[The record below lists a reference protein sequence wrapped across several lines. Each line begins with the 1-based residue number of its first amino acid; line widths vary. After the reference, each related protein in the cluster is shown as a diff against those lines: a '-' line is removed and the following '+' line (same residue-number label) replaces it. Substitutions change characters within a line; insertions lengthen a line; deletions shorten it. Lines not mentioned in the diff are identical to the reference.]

1 LKKFASKLY
10 FYDKPEQI
18 PIEYQ
23 LQDYCIICNKVI
35 SSDLY
40 EPIIIWTCKH
50 LSHWSCMI
58 SKDGCPCENEEEI
71 EISADENVESAAR
84 ALMQL
89 SQDDTNAFNLE
100 GSNEE
105 IRELT
110 PKKNKPKKNELKK
123 NEPKKN
129 EPKRNEAICQNSRN
143 FQASNDTNMLYD
155 ERIDERSPDFQLTDD
170 SEETI
175 SETNSSSDMELSP
188 LKSKQSQK
196 EINLVSLEPDS
207 QEINLVSLEPNSQE
221 SQGSSKQLPN
231 YPVSAKQLPNYP
243 VSSKN
248 SNKKIP
254 MDEFIKKL
262 TTASS
267 DNMYVFV
274 NESAEED
281 SIEEDSIAKK
291 LAQLFATACGSE

>member
-1 LKKFASKLY
+1 
-10 FYDKPEQI
+10 
-18 PIEYQ
+18 
-23 LQDYCIICNKVI
+23 
-35 SSDLY
+35 
-40 EPIIIWTCKH
+40 
-50 LSHWSCMI
+50 
-58 SKDGCPCENEEEI
+58 
-71 EISADENVESAAR
+71 
-84 ALMQL
+84 
-89 SQDDTNAFNLE
+89 
-100 GSNEE
+100 
-105 IRELT
+105 
-110 PKKNKPKKNELKK
+110 
-123 NEPKKN
+123 
-129 EPKRNEAICQNSRN
+129 
-143 FQASNDTNMLYD
+143 
-155 ERIDERSPDFQLTDD
+155 
-170 SEETI
+170 EETI
-175 SETNSSSDMELSP
+175 SKTNSSSDMELSL

-291 LAQLFATACGSE
+291 LAQLFATACGSESELQRIKQIEIRDWYNYAEVFENRVSEMMANGFEDHTARTAIYDEMMPLVSGVTRKNLRQRTHNARVIFRLFSNIGLDKIQNIDYSADAISYYTIDDINMIINYVKQ